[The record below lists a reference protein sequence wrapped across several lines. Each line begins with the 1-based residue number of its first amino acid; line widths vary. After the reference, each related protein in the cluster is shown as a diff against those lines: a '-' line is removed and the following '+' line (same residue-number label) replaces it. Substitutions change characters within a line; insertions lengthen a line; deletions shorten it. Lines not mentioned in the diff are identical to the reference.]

1 MKPIAQLLKPH
12 HHPDALRVSPT
23 ATVYAALELMSER
36 GVGALMAMDGDKLV
50 GIFSERDYCRKVA
63 LKGRNS
69 KDTLVADVM
78 TSEVFCVAGN
88 TGTRACM
95 LVMRDKH
102 FRHLPVVDGGKVLGL
117 VSMRDIMDDVVSD
130 HEQTISHLES
140 YINS

>member
-1 MKPIAQLLKPH
+1 MKPISLLLKPH
-12 HHPDALRVSPT
+12 HHPDVLRVLPT
-23 ATVYAALELMSER
+23 ATVYSALELLASK
-36 GVGALMAMDGDKLV
+36 GVGALMVMDGDKLV

-69 KDTLVADVM
+69 QDTLVADVM
-78 TSEVFCVAGN
+78 TSEVFSVSGN

-95 LVMRDKH
+95 LLMRDKH

-140 YINS
+140 YIKS

>member
-12 HHPDALRVSPT
+12 HRPDVLRVSPT
-23 ATVYAALELMSER
+23 ATVYTALELMADR
-36 GVGALMAMDGDKLV
+36 GVGALMVMEGDALV

-63 LKGRNS
+63 LNGRNS

-78 TSEVFCVAGN
+78 TPEVFTVLGS

-102 FRHLPVVDGGKVLGL
+102 FRHLPVVEGGKVLGL
-117 VSMRDIMDDVVSD
+117 VSMRDIMDDVVSE